1 MLGCFDND
9 PKNAGYK
16 RDWTAE
22 TKVEP
27 RQGLISA
34 GKTWRYF
41 DDRLFSRNYDDYQDL
56 FGYFKIKR
64 GESVAAKV
72 AYAHVYVYSDVPQE
86 GQLRIGA
93 DNEFKAWLNG
103 ALVASSTRGNPQ
115 RDAVKADAKLRAG
128 WNRILVKIAN
138 QEEGRLGFYAR
149 LSDKEGRP
157 LGGVTCCADP
167 PEKSWSLAPGPWR
180 TLASALRPP
189 LGASGPM

>member
-1 MLGCFDND
+1 MFYLGYALFVYELHCFHRLHKMPIKPVAISISMLLLLGGFGLAGADTLAPPANFINTWLVLGCFDND

-86 GQLRIGA
+86 GQ
-93 DNEFKAWLNG
+93 
-103 ALVASSTRGNPQ
+103 S
-115 RDAVKADAKLRAG
+115 
-128 WNRILVKIAN
+128 
-138 QEEGRLGFYAR
+138 
-149 LSDKEGRP
+149 
-157 LGGVTCCADP
+157 
-167 PEKSWSLAPGPWR
+167 
-180 TLASALRPP
+180 ASARITSSRP
-189 LGASGPM
+189 G